1 MEISSRILDFDKV
14 KLALSTYAKTT
25 DGREKCLTIN
35 KLESIELINKSL
47 DEIDSAKQFLL
58 NNIDFNFIDIKE
70 KNLVIKK
77 LKKQIT
83 LSIEEICNIND
94 FLISIKNIVTSYKN
108 SEINNSLIKYFD
120 SLNPIDNI
128 IITIKKI
135 IIDNYNIS
143 SSASEELKN
152 IRIEKTKINE
162 AISTSLNT
170 LLNKYKNFLQEPI
183 VATKNNRYCLP
194 FKNEY
199 KSKIKGIVQDTS
211 NSTFTVFIEP
221 FEVVELSNQLTNLE
235 ILEQDEIYKILTEL
249 TKKISNHI
257 KEIETNCDVITN
269 LDFIFAKLKYAIS
282 NSHTRPIINNNKYI
296 NLINAKHPLIDKNKC
311 VPLNINI
318 SEFYKCLIITGPNTG
333 GKTVCLKT
341 IGLIHFMGLSGM
353 YIPTDENS
361 EISFFDNIFADIGD
375 EQSIEQNLSTFSA
388 HIKRIIYI
396 LNHAT
401 NKSLC
406 LIDEI
411 CTGTDPVEGAHLSMG
426 ILDYLIKKNILSII
440 TTHYSE
446 LKIYALQNKNIL
458 NGSFEF
464 DINNL
469 MPTYKLIMGIPGKSN
484 AFLISEKLGMDK
496 KIIETAK
503 NMMDTE
509 NIKFEDLIQKLE
521 FDKSNLE
528 KEKTDFE
535 KEKKYLED
543 LKIKIQNRQ
552 REIGKAEKTIL
563 QNAYKK
569 SKTILEDAKNE
580 ANVFLSNVKNN
591 EKNIIDLKT
600 NINTKISNIE
610 DNLKIKQKGVA
621 QPLSPKKIKIGDTV
635 KIQTLNAEGVVET
648 LPDRN
653 YNLFVR
659 IGIVKTLVN
668 LRELELIK
676 KNNIRI
682 EGMEIKEYH
691 EQSKIKYEKS
701 QTISSEI
708 NLIGMTTD
716 EALIKLDKYLD
727 DAYLSNIP
735 SCRIIHGRGSGVLK
749 NAVHLHLKKIN
760 FIKDFRI
767 GEYNEGGDG
776 VTVITFK

>member
-1 MEISSRILDFDKV
+1 M
-14 KLALSTYAKTT
+14 
-25 DGREKCLTIN
+25 
-35 KLESIELINKSL
+35 
-47 DEIDSAKQFLL
+47 
-58 NNIDFNFIDIKE
+58 
-70 KNLVIKK
+70 
-77 LKKQIT
+77 
-83 LSIEEICNIND
+83 
-94 FLISIKNIVTSYKN
+94 
-108 SEINNSLIKYFD
+108 
-120 SLNPIDNI
+120 
-128 IITIKKI
+128 
-135 IIDNYNIS
+135 
-143 SSASEELKN
+143 
-152 IRIEKTKINE
+152 
-162 AISTSLNT
+162 
-170 LLNKYKNFLQEPI
+170 QEPI
-183 VATKNNRYCLP
+183 IATKNNRYCLP

-221 FEVVELSNQLTNLE
+221 FEVVELSNKLTNLE

-257 KEIETNCDVITN
+257 DEITTNCDVISN

-296 NLINAKHPLIDKNKC
+296 NLINAKHPLIDKKIC

-318 SEFYKCLIITGPNTG
+318 SDIYKCLIITGPNTG

-341 IGLIHFMGLSGM
+341 IGLIHLMGLSGM
-353 YIPTDENS
+353 YIPTDNNS
-361 EISFFDNIFADIGD
+361 EISYFDNIFADIGD

-396 LNHAT
+396 LNNAT
-401 NKSLC
+401 EKSLC

-426 ILDYLIKKNILSII
+426 ILEYLIEKNILSII

-484 AFLISEKLGMDK
+484 AFLISEKLGMNK
-496 KIIETAK
+496 RIIDTAK
-503 NMMDTE
+503 SMMDTE
-509 NIKFEDLIQKLE
+509 NIKFEDLISKLE

-528 KEKTDFE
+528 REKTDFE

-552 REIGKAEKTIL
+552 REISKAEKTII

-591 EKNIIDLKT
+591 EKSIIDLKT

-610 DNLKIKQKGVA
+610 DNLKTKIKGVA

-635 KIQTLNAEGVVET
+635 KIPSLNAEGIVET

-676 KNNIRI
+676 KHNITI
-682 EGMEIKEYH
+682 DGVKIHEYH
-691 EQSKIKYEKS
+691 NQSKIKYEKS
-701 QTISSEI
+701 QTISNEI

-716 EALIKLDKYLD
+716 EALIALDKYLD

-735 SCRIIHGRGSGVLK
+735 TCRIIHGRGTGALK
-749 NAVHLHLKKIN
+749 NTIHKHLKKLN
-760 FIKDFRI
+760 FINEFRL

-776 VTVITFK
+776 ATVIIFK

>member
-25 DGREKCLTIN
+25 DGREKCLTIK
-35 KLESIELINKSL
+35 KLENIELTNKSL
-47 DEIDSAKQFLL
+47 DEIDSANQFLL

-77 LKKQIT
+77 LKKQMT

-183 VATKNNRYCLP
+183 VVTKNNRYCLP

-257 KEIETNCDVITN
+257 KEIETNCDIITN

-528 KEKTDFE
+528 REKTDFE

-610 DNLKIKQKGVA
+610 ENLKIKQKGVA

-676 KNNIRI
+676 TNNIRI

-716 EALIKLDKYLD
+716 EALITLDKYLD

-735 SCRIIHGRGSGVLK
+735 SCRIIHGRGTGVLK
-749 NAVHLHLKKIN
+749 KSIHSHLKKID
-760 FIKDFRI
+760 FISEYRL